1 MAVSCMSYNNHEEQ
15 SRPSRQQTEAVP
27 TVYGQQ
33 GGQGDGPQ
41 GNKKNPSVPKTKVIH
56 HRRGDLGMDKGMESE
71 MWGELIP
78 SSL

>member
-33 GGQGDGPQ
+33 GAQGDGPQ
-41 GNKKNPSVPKTKVIH
+41 GNRKAQMFPRQK
-56 HRRGDLGMDKGMESE
+56 
-71 MWGELIP
+71 
-78 SSL
+78 SSITEEETLR